1 MKKTLLTLFLATV
14 LAVVVVGT
22 PMGGGKCETSS
33 DCVAPNGKIPF
44 LLHYTIGQKS
54 SNYPKIHL
62 SEIQFFIKATFLK
75 SHSSQNSPFRN
86 LIFHKT
92 HIFEISKSM
101 EFLDKK
107 WGFAPVCVY

>member
-54 SNYPKIHL
+54 SNYPKTRKKSRKTEEVHSL
-62 SEIQFFIKATFLK
+62 S
-75 SHSSQNSPFRN
+75 
-86 LIFHKT
+86 
-92 HIFEISKSM
+92 
-101 EFLDKK
+101 
-107 WGFAPVCVY
+107 